1 MAEIDEDELKKFFCE
16 MKLDNK
22 SIFEEFYSK
31 YKKLVYGIAFSILK
45 NKEDSEDITQIVFSK
60 IYSLNT
66 EKLPTKNY
74 ASWLYSL
81 TKNETISYLRKKNN
95 NINLDN
101 IYDIKDYNND
111 IDNVIDEI
119 EFNRLISKLNDT
131 EKQIVTLKIIGDFS
145 FDEIGKFLNLPSG
158 TVKWKYYKSINSLK
172 VLLGNLGMFIITFI
186 IGVRTLFNTNR
197 VSNISKETV
206 LDQEVLNENNEN
218 QTRVDINKS
227 DTTINENILQEEF
240 NSLED
245 SSSVAVEQNIE
256 ENLVI
261 ENTETENIEQNVVEE
276 IKVIQDYKIK
286 EDNINFLGVGFLGI
300 SAVFLIL
307 TIIYFIKIQLKR
319 KKKASKQ

>member
-1 MAEIDEDELKKFFCE
+1 MAEIDEDELKKFFCG

-131 EKQIVTLKIIGDFS
+131 EKQIVTLKIIGGFS

-186 IGVRTLFNTNR
+186 IGVKTLFNTNR
-197 VSNISKETV
+197 MSNINQEAV
-206 LDQEVLNENNEN
+206 LDQEVLNENQTEN
-218 QTRVDINKS
+218 DINKS
-227 DTTINENILQEEF
+227 DITVNDNTLQEEF
-240 NSLED
+240 NRLED

-256 ENLVI
+256 ENLD
-261 ENTETENIEQNVVEE
+261 VE
-276 IKVIQDYKIK
+276 
-286 EDNINFLGVGFLGI
+286 
-300 SAVFLIL
+300 
-307 TIIYFIKIQLKR
+307 
-319 KKKASKQ
+319 

>member
-1 MAEIDEDELKKFFCE
+1 MAEIDEDELKKFFCG

-119 EFNRLISKLNDT
+119 EFNRLISKLNNT
-131 EKQIVTLKIIGDFS
+131 EKQIVTLKIIGGFS

-158 TVKWKYYKSINSLK
+158 T
-172 VLLGNLGMFIITFI
+172 LGMFIITFI

-245 SSSVAVEQNIE
+245 KSSVTIEQNIE

-261 ENTETENIEQNVVEE
+261 ENTETENTEQNAVEE
-276 IKVIQDYKIK
+276 IKVIQDDIIK

-307 TIIYFIKIQLKR
+307 TIIYFIKIQLKQ
-319 KKKASKQ
+319 KKKTSK

>member
-1 MAEIDEDELKKFFCE
+1 MAEIDEDELKKFFCG

-131 EKQIVTLKIIGDFS
+131 EKQIVTLKIIGGFS

-186 IGVRTLFNTNR
+186 IGVKTLFNTNR
-197 VSNISKETV
+197 MSNINQEAV
-206 LDQEVLNENNEN
+206 LDQEVLNENQTEN
-218 QTRVDINKS
+218 DINKS
-227 DTTINENILQEEF
+227 DITVNDNTLQEEF
-240 NSLED
+240 NRLED

-256 ENLVI
+256 ENLDV
-261 ENTETENIEQNVVEE
+261 ENTETENKEQNTVEE
-276 IKVIQDYKIK
+276 IKVIQDDIIK
-286 EDNINFLGVGFLGI
+286 EDNISFLGVGFLGI

-307 TIIYFIKIQLKR
+307 TIIHFIKIQLKR
-319 KKKASKQ
+319 KRKTSK

>member
-1 MAEIDEDELKKFFCE
+1 MAEIDEDELKKFFCG

-131 EKQIVTLKIIGDFS
+131 EKQIVTLKIIGGFS
-145 FDEIGKFLNLPSG
+145 FDEIGKFLNLASG

-186 IGVRTLFNTNR
+186 IGVKTLFNTNR
-197 VSNISKETV
+197 MSNINQEAV
-206 LDQEVLNENNEN
+206 LDQEVLNENQTEN
-218 QTRVDINKS
+218 DINKS
-227 DTTINENILQEEF
+227 DITVNDNTLQEEF
-240 NSLED
+240 NRLKD

-256 ENLVI
+256 ENLDV
-261 ENTETENIEQNVVEE
+261 ENTETENTEQNTVEE
-276 IKVIQDYKIK
+276 IKVIQDDIIK
-286 EDNINFLGVGFLGI
+286 EDNISFLGVGFLGI

-307 TIIYFIKIQLKR
+307 TIIHFIKIQLKR
-319 KKKASKQ
+319 KRKTSK

>member
-131 EKQIVTLKIIGDFS
+131 EKQIVTLKIIGGFS

-186 IGVRTLFNTNR
+186 IGVKTLFNTNR
-197 VSNISKETV
+197 MSNINQEAV
-206 LDQEVLNENNEN
+206 LDQEVLNENQTEN
-218 QTRVDINKS
+218 DINKS
-227 DTTINENILQEEF
+227 DITVNDNTLQEEF
-240 NSLED
+240 NRLED

-256 ENLVI
+256 ENLDV
-261 ENTETENIEQNVVEE
+261 ENTETENTEQNTVEE
-276 IKVIQDYKIK
+276 IKVIQDDIIK
-286 EDNINFLGVGFLGI
+286 EDNISFLGVGFLGI

-307 TIIYFIKIQLKR
+307 TIIHFIKIQLKR
-319 KKKASKQ
+319 KRKTSKQ